1 MTDYAE
7 LRAAMEAATPGP
19 WHTNTQCPGLCCWHI
34 FPSVPMF
41 GAGEDAPIVMGECSE
56 ADARFMTLARNA
68 LPALLAERDHYANE
82 CHEQARL
89 LGMSAER
96 ELKLLA
102 ERDALREALR
112 WTAGALQAS
121 CVAGKITEADTARAL
136 IGNETKSIGQILDA
150 ADAALAQEE
159 S

>member
-19 WHTNTQCPGLCCWHI
+19 WHTNTECPGLCCWHI

-56 ADARFMTLARNA
+56 TDAKFMAMARNS
-68 LPALLAERDHYANE
+68 LP
-82 CHEQARL
+82 
-89 LGMSAER
+89 S
-96 ELKLLA
+96 LLA
-102 ERDALREALR
+102 ERDALREALC

-121 CVAGKITEADTARAL
+121 CVAGKVTEADTARAL

-150 ADAALAQEE
+150 ADAALAQGGKE
-159 S
+159 

>member
-1 MTDYAE
+1 
-7 LRAAMEAATPGP
+7 
-19 WHTNTQCPGLCCWHI
+19 
-34 FPSVPMF
+34 MF

-68 LPALLAERDHYANE
+68 LPAI
-82 CHEQARL
+82 
-89 LGMSAER
+89 
-96 ELKLLA
+96 LA

-121 CVAGKITEADTARAL
+121 CVAGKVTEADTARSL

-150 ADAALAQEE
+150 ADAALGQGD
-159 S
+159 SK